1 MLDSFQRII
10 CAMDVH
16 RKWRILAGRFFCLA
30 FAIFLY
36 VGVTPTWG
44 YIADIYENHTISFE
58 NETLEINHTVHVHEN
73 ATLTIEP
80 GVNIMFSGNGRLT
93 VHGNLVANGTETL
106 PIDLGSKI
114 EQNFNGF
121 RSGIIAIGLSHLRL
135 VDGDGFSTG
144 RLEVLHEGIWGTVC
158 DDGWSQIN
166 SVVACREL
174 GFSTGTFTREFLEGR
189 GQIWLDDVV
198 CTETDRSLKLCQH
211 RGFGR
216 HNCGTFSSILNVYLA
231 SLH

>member
-1 MLDSFQRII
+1 MLEGFQRII
-10 CAMDVH
+10 CAMVVYGE
-16 RKWRILAGRFFCLA
+16 WRILTGRFFCLA

-44 YIADIYENHTISFE
+44 YVADIYEDHTISFE
-58 NETLEINHTVHVHEN
+58 NKTLEINHTVNVHKS

-80 GVNIMFSGNGRLT
+80 GVNIIFSGNGRLT

-106 PIDLGSKI
+106 PIDLSSEIDESLNGS
-114 EQNFNGF
+114 EF
-121 RSGIIAIGLSHLRL
+121 IAIGLNLRL
-135 VDGDGFSTG
+135 VDGNGFGTG

-158 DDGWSQIN
+158 RDRWSQIN
-166 SVVACREL
+166 NVVACREL
-174 GFSTGTFTREFLEGR
+174 GFSTGTFTTEFPRGR

-198 CTETDRSLKLCQH
+198 CTEADRSLKLCQH

-216 HNCGTFSSILNVYLA
+216 HNCGTF
-231 SLH
+231 